1 MSSSSYSSGVKR
13 RNGQEWSRQVDV
25 NKRCAREG
33 LQDSRWFDNS
43 AMNCPSTSTPSPPV
57 SETHLAAYPVSP
69 RDVWGSSSG
78 ISSHCDRVICNT
90 RYAPSA
96 NDEVEEEKVQPGSG
110 RLARYSRL
118 EHQREQ
124 PEVGDMWRGGQDY
137 GSHPGTS
144 HRAPPNRFNLSRYQL
159 SEEELSHT
167 REKEMPS
174 GEHHGDGDVEVERD
188 ALPGSPAAYDADWTS
203 LLSPSG
209 NVVDP
214 RKKLLDFRE
223 HVAGHGAIP
232 NTWAGEQRLHEWSG
246 FGNIEDALRPL
257 GLVMARASLVLNST
271 F

>member
-13 RNGQEWSRQVDV
+13 RNGKEWSRQMDA

-33 LQDSRWFDNS
+33 LQDSRWVDNS

-57 SETHLAAYPVSP
+57 SETHLVAYPDSP
-69 RDVWGSSSG
+69 RDIWGSSSG
-78 ISSHCDRVICNT
+78 SHCDT
-90 RYAPSA
+90 RFAPGV
-96 NDEVEEEKVQPGSG
+96 DEVEEEKVQPGSG
-110 RLARYSRL
+110 RLARYSRF
-118 EHQREQ
+118 EHHREK

-137 GSHPGTS
+137 GCHPGTS
-144 HRAPPNRFNLSRYQL
+144 HKAPPNRFNLSRYQL

-174 GEHHGDGDVEVERD
+174 GEHHNDDDVEVERD
-188 ALPGSPAAYDADWTS
+188 ALSESPAAYDADWTS

-223 HVAGHGAIP
+223 HVAGHGVIP

-257 GLVMARASLVLNST
+257 GLVMARASLVSNST